1 MSALISENKELVFQ
15 KASII
20 NPDIEFVG
28 IINNRGKMIE
38 SIGNGTI
45 NMPKGKKE
53 MFFMKIALR
62 NSMQKDFDEDLGA
75 VNYCLTQRGSAK
87 YISIPVCNDNTI
99 FAITKKEANHEKVIE
114 SINQI
119 LSYSSQFLEENISK
133 GEGEK

>member
-1 MSALISENKELVFQ
+1 MSTLISENKELVSQ

-20 NPDIEFVG
+20 NPDIELVG
-28 IINNRGKMIE
+28 IINNRGKMVE

-45 NMPKGKKE
+45 DMPKGKKE

-75 VNYCLTQRGSAK
+75 VNYCLTQRGSTK
-87 YISIPVCNDNTI
+87 YISIPVGNGNTI
-99 FAITKKEANHEKVIE
+99 LAITKKDTNHEEVIE
-114 SINQI
+114 GINQI
-119 LSYSSQFLEENISK
+119 LSYSGQFLGENISK